1 MYENE
6 ENIIAK
12 AKEFLKNPNTSKEEL
27 LKELFEV
34 VDAFETLLADTKF
47 MAKVSDRLQNKL
59 SNANQELQE
68 AKQNL
73 ELKVEQRTS
82 DLLKAY
88 QDLMY
93 SHEELDTFVYR
104 ASHDLRGPIARLT
117 GLISVAAMELQE
129 EKALNYIKMFK
140 ETADLMDSVTLRLL
154 MVHQLKNAEIVPSEF
169 KISTILS
176 KYPHVFVNY
185 PEISEVEWR
194 FLGNTSALVFSDHE
208 KWEILLTNLI
218 ENALQHLYIEE
229 RNQAFIHL
237 FVDVKENGTDLVLM
251 RNGIALKD
259 KQIQNLFNLFYRTNH
274 HSRHTG
280 MELYTAQIA
289 AHKLSGSVKF
299 ISSTEKVT
307 VFQVHIP
314 NFKRDASLLN

>member
-12 AKEFLKNPNTSKEEL
+12 AKEFLKNPNISKEEL
-27 LKELFEV
+27 LKELSEV

-68 AKQNL
+68 AKQTL
-73 ELKVEQRTS
+73 EIKVEQRTS

-117 GLISVAAMELQE
+117 GLTSVAAMELEE
-129 EKALNYIKMFK
+129 EKALSYIKMFK

-154 MVHQLKNAEIVPSEF
+154 MVHQLKNAEIITSDF
-169 KISTILS
+169 KISTLLS
-176 KYPHVFVNY
+176 KYPAVFTNY
-185 PEISEVEWR
+185 LDISKIEWK
-194 FLGNTSALVFSDHE
+194 FLCNSSEFVFSDIE

-218 ENALQHLYIEE
+218 ENALQHIHTED
-229 RNQAFIHL
+229 RSQAFIHL
-237 FVDVKENGTDLVLM
+237 SVDVKENGTDLVLM
-251 RNGIALKD
+251 RNGMALKE
-259 KQIQNLFNLFYRTNH
+259 KQIQNLFNLFFRTNH
-274 HSRHTG
+274 HPRHTG

-289 AHKLSGSVKF
+289 AHRLSGSVKF

-314 NFKRDASLLN
+314 HSKRDILLN

>member
-12 AKEFLKNPNTSKEEL
+12 AKEFLKNPNTQKDEL
-27 LKELFEV
+27 LKELSEV
-34 VDAFETLLADTKF
+34 VEAFETLLTDTKF

-59 SNANQELQE
+59 SNANLELQE

-117 GLISVAAMELQE
+117 GLTTVAFMELQE
-129 EKALNYIKMFK
+129 ERALNYLKMFK

-154 MVHQLKNAEIVPSEF
+154 MVHQLKNAEITPSEF

-176 KYPHVFVNY
+176 KYPAIFINY
-185 PEISEVEWR
+185 PEISKIEWK
-194 FLGNTSALVFSDHE
+194 FLGNTSTVIFSDIE
-208 KWEILLTNLI
+208 KWEILLTNLL
-218 ENALQHLYIEE
+218 ENALQHVHIEE
-229 RNQAFIHL
+229 RNQPFIHL
-237 FVDVKENGTDLVLM
+237 SVDVKENGTDLVLM
-251 RNGIALKD
+251 RNGMALKD
-259 KQIQNLFNLFYRTNH
+259 KQIQNLFNLFFRTNH
-274 HSRHTG
+274 HPRHTG

-289 AHKLSGSVKF
+289 AHRLSGNVKF

-314 NFKRDASLLN
+314 HSKREILLN